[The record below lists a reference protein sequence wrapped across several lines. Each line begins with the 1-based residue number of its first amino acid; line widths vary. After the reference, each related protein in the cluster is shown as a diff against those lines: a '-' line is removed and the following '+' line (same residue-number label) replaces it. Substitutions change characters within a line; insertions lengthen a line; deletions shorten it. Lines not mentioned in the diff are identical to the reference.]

1 MIFTSHQ
8 RHKGGNR
15 DYCSHFILI
24 FETASKFLIFF
35 VRLILAKVGVDGFTG
50 PRGEIDIRYELNLK
64 IILTGLEYKWR
75 FLQTFFIE
83 FPSNNLIY
91 YCFCQIDVGESW
103 VDGTGD

>member
-1 MIFTSHQ
+1 MVFTSHQ
-8 RHKGGNR
+8 RYKGGNR
-15 DYCSHFILI
+15 DYCSHFSLI

-50 PRGEIDIRYELNLK
+50 PRREIDIRYELDLK

-75 FLQTFFIE
+75 FLQPFFIE
-83 FPSNNLIY
+83 FPSNNLIC
-91 YCFCQIDVGESW
+91 YCFCQIDVWESW